1 MDVTFFENQPYY
13 PKVGIQGE
21 NIYPIEVVE
30 SQLLELELT
39 EPKLTAEASK
49 PTPEPNENATETVE
63 PTHGPEETTL
73 ENVEEIAVETTAPTT
88 ETAPENNVK
97 VYSRKSKKGIESCTA
112 PRQNQ
117 ETSKTLENDVPS
129 GNTAPNSV
137 NVDNINIP
145 IALRKNS
152 WKKDSS
158 LTSLLSFLVSSIP
171 LSEELGA
178 ETEI

>member
-21 NIYPIEVVE
+21 KIYPIEVVE

-39 EPKLTAEASK
+39 EPKLTAKASK
-49 PTPEPNENATETVE
+49 PTPEPNENATEIAE

-73 ENVEEIAVETTAPTT
+73 ENVEEIAVETTTPTT
-88 ETAPENNVK
+88 ETAPENYVR

-129 GNTAPNSV
+129 GNCY
-137 NVDNINIP
+137 
-145 IALRKNS
+145 
-152 WKKDSS
+152 
-158 LTSLLSFLVSSIP
+158 
-171 LSEELGA
+171 
-178 ETEI
+178 

>member
-39 EPKLTAEASK
+39 ETKLTAEASK
-49 PTPEPNENATETVE
+49 PTPEPNENATETAE

-129 GNTAPNSV
+129 
-137 NVDNINIP
+137 
-145 IALRKNS
+145 
-152 WKKDSS
+152 DSYEART
-158 LTSLLSFLVSSIP
+158 LIWTP
-171 LSEELGA
+171 
-178 ETEI
+178 